1 MSSRVADV
9 TSTSRCRRASRALP
23 LSRAR
28 RGAAFGT
35 CQRRAQSI
43 ESAAGMERRHRSTVR
58 TTSAEHSRA
67 DTGQTPKARDRCIE
81 EVQVE
86 NKGGHGGQ
94 PSLRG
99 KNLQWRSVVTSL
111 TSCCLLFSSM
121 QVLEPGWERRV
132 AARRHE
138 GGSRREA
145 APQHVP
151 WPAGWPGAPGAGK
164 FVRHGADAHASC
176 PICRYKPAARP
187 KTATQRF
194 LYPHSTRHGPS

>member
-1 MSSRVADV
+1 MSSRPEYV
-9 TSTSRCRRASRALP
+9 TSTSRCRRASRALT

-35 CQRRAQSI
+35 WQRRAQSI
-43 ESAAGMERRHRSTVR
+43 EAAAGMERRHRSTVR

-99 KNLQWRSVVTSL
+99 KNLQWRSVFTSV
-111 TSCCLLFSSM
+111 TSCCLFFSSM

-132 AARRHE
+132 ATRRHE

-145 APQHVP
+145 APTACAMAC
-151 WPAGWPGAPGAGK
+151 WLSCAPGVGK